1 MEQHIAKELSYC
13 FPQQSCQTG
22 LSGHDKIANILAPM
36 LHTVMPTVEAFDHED
51 DSEPLFTAE
60 FEFLPRIGEYL
71 SIDTPPGYF
80 RYFKVVEIWHRQDTK
95 GGVFQACI
103 SIEEKD

>member
-1 MEQHIAKELSYC
+1 
-13 FPQQSCQTG
+13 
-22 LSGHDKIANILAPM
+22 M

-51 DSEPLFTAE
+51 DSKPLFTAE

-80 RYFKVVEIWHRQDTK
+80 RYFKVVEIWHRQDTE